1 MADVERLLEL
11 FTLLAVEG
19 KTLLIIKHILEMIA
33 NADHVIE
40 MGPGAGKHGGK
51 IIYQGPPLGMLTSA
65 TSVTGPFLEE
75 PVSGKHELLR
85 EGANKSSRYSGLH
98 SNWRSRHLTEGMP
111 GPVKVG

>member
-1 MADVERLLEL
+1 MADVDRLLEL
-11 FTLLAVEG
+11 FTLLADQGKKVIIVE
-19 KTLLIIKHILEMIA
+19 HNLEMIA
-33 NADHVIE
+33 NADHLLEI
-40 MGPGAGKHGGK
+40 GPGARKHGGK